1 MAGRAV
7 AGRGTVCRAPA
18 RRFVAQTE
26 GHVNATARVVARSLA
41 VAAAVV
47 AAGLW
52 SVAAPAVRAQAPSAA
67 TLAATGGAST
77 EAFGLHAVH
86 PGETFWQIAA
96 RYGMTVADVAALNG
110 LRPTALLLPG
120 RSVRVPVERA
130 ANARA
135 ASPAGP
141 AGSGEA
147 ARTLQAD
154 VGGASGG
161 DGDAASATP
170 YEVVLG
176 DTLYA
181 IADRFDA
188 DIEAI
193 KRRNG
198 LPEDGSIYEGQ
209 TLQIPSPRPAS
220 AQPVD
225 ADGDGKPDPAADT
238 DAGARAGSGA
248 AVRTTDTV
256 TVASGETLSSI
267 AARYGTTAAALMRL
281 NALGDDNIYEGQSL
295 QVPHA
300 GSGVLAGVGAK
311 RIEVDVSDQ
320 RMFVWEGDNLAF
332 NWTASTGLATHPTR
346 TGSFAVQSKEP
357 NAWSSAWE
365 LWMPHWLGIY
375 WAGGSENGIHAL
387 PILNGTTLW
396 GGLLGSP
403 VSYGC
408 VVLDTANAEALFNW
422 VDIGTPVEIHD

>member
-1 MAGRAV
+1 VG
-7 AGRGTVCRAPA
+7 C
-18 RRFVAQTE
+18 FVAI
-26 GHVNATARVVARSLA
+26 
-41 VAAAVV
+41 AAAVV
-47 AAGLW
+47 GTTGGGF
-52 SVAAPAVRAQAPSAA
+52 VATPPARAQAPSAA
-67 TLAATGGAST
+67 TIAATGGAST
-77 EAFGLHAVH
+77 EAFGLHSVH

-161 DGDAASATP
+161 EGGAASATP

-198 LPEDGSIYEGQ
+198 LPADGSIYEGQ
-209 TLQIPSPRPAS
+209 TLQIPSPPTASGNPSDTEGDGGPTRPTT
-220 AQPVD
+220 D
-225 ADGDGKPDPAADT
+225 AD
-238 DAGARAGSGA
+238 AGGRAGSGA

-281 NALGDDNIYEGQSL
+281 NALIDDNIYEGQSL

-422 VDIGTPVEIHD
+422 ADIGTPVEIHD